1 MVVVSAVL
9 CTRGAFEHRV
19 IADLELCGFFRAND
33 RSVRVT
39 QQHVL
44 LDINHSDS
52 ADEQPRSRLMLKPKS
67 PTSGF
72 VDGAWWPASDDLV
85 AELPHLLEALTPRL
99 GSISRVIYRIGE
111 WVVEPRKVYVHDD
124 MVRLDGYRYQPPAT
138 IEVQGVHGARTI
150 LLVVPP
156 TTGPPEALA
165 TMRCAVGLYEGGAEG
180 GSFTPSDNDEQSS
193 APPLQLR
200 LHSIPALGVY
210 ALVHAAHIR
219 RRDRAKRCF
228 VPYAGL
234 TISDVE
240 LVSR

>member
-1 MVVVSAVL
+1 M
-9 CTRGAFEHRV
+9 
-19 IADLELCGFFRAND
+19 
-33 RSVRVT
+33 T
-39 QQHVL
+39 QQHVF

-52 ADEQPRSRLMLKPKS
+52 ADEHPPVRLMLKPKS
-67 PTSGF
+67 PISGF
-72 VDGAWWPASDDLV
+72 VDGAWWPAGDDLV

-124 MVRLDGYRYQPPAT
+124 LVRLDGYRYQPPAT
-138 IEVQGVHGARTI
+138 IEVQGVHGARII

-156 TTGPPEALA
+156 TAGPPEALA
-165 TMRCAVGLYEGGAEG
+165 TMRCAVGLPEGGAEG
-180 GSFTPSDNDEQSS
+180 GSFTPADNDEQSS
-193 APPLQLR
+193 APPSKLR
-200 LHSIPALGVY
+200 LHSIPTLGVY

-228 VPYAGL
+228 VPCADL